1 MKTVSFRTKRNI
13 SDLILGLENGQLV
26 TFLLDSPSSNRQSR
40 LVSLAFEVSDVCN
53 VEVDLEVQLN
63 LGRRPKRADFVFR
76 HQDTLVVGGVASK
89 DNLISEVARVS
100 ISVDATRTEV
110 LRLNKEFTVIGFVL
124 EFTDSDKLTKAQTVR
139 YSKREIY
146 YGSVDKLKGF
156 LDL

>member
-13 SDLILGLENGQLV
+13 SDLILGLENGQLI

-40 LVSLAFEVSDVCN
+40 LVSLAVEVSDVCN

-124 EFTDSDKLTKAQTVR
+124 EFTDSDKLTKAQTMR

>member
-1 MKTVSFRTKRNI
+1 MKTVSFRTKRYI

-40 LVSLAFEVSDVCN
+40 LVSLAVEVSDVCN

-124 EFTDSDKLTKAQTVR
+124 EFTDSDKLTKAQTMR

-146 YGSVDKLKGF
+146 YGSVDELKGF

>member
-1 MKTVSFRTKRNI
+1 METVSFRTKRNI
-13 SDLILGLENGQLV
+13 SDLILELENGQLV

-40 LVSLAFEVSDVCN
+40 LVSLAVELSVACN

-76 HQDTLVVGGVASK
+76 YQDTLVVGGIASK
-89 DNLISEVARVS
+89 KNLISEVARVS
-100 ISVDATRTEV
+100 ISVDATRSEV
-110 LRLNKEFTVIGFVL
+110 SRLNKEFTVIGFVL
-124 EFTDSDKLTKAQTVR
+124 EFSNSDKLTKAQTMR
-139 YSKREIY
+139 YSEKEIY

>member
-1 MKTVSFRTKRNI
+1 METVSFRTKRNI
-13 SDLILGLENGQLV
+13 SDLILELENGQLV

-40 LVSLAFEVSDVCN
+40 LVSLAVEVSVACN

-76 HQDTLVVGGVASK
+76 YQDILVVGGIASK
-89 DNLISEVARVS
+89 NNLISEVARVS
-100 ISVDATRTEV
+100 ISVDATRSEIS
-110 LRLNKEFTVIGFVL
+110 RLKKEFSVIGFVL
-124 EFTDSDKLTKAQTVR
+124 KFSESDKLTNAQTTR
-139 YSKREIY
+139 YSEREIY

>member
-40 LVSLAFEVSDVCN
+40 LVSLAVEVSDVCT

-76 HQDTLVVGGVASK
+76 HQDTLVVGGIASK
-89 DNLISEVARVS
+89 NNLISEVTRVS

-124 EFTDSDKLTKAQTVR
+124 EFADSDKLTKAQTMR
-139 YSKREIY
+139 YSKKEIY
-146 YGSVDKLKGF
+146 YGSVDKLKEF
-156 LDL
+156 LNL